1 MAKKIALPVKSLFEH
16 SNVKMDNAKKDMGS
30 VDGFGQGV
38 KLFCVEWSQSAQEV
52 FDPLYGVVYLMQG

>member
-1 MAKKIALPVKSLFEH
+1 MAKKIALHVKSLFEH

-38 KLFCVEWSQSAQEV
+38 KLFCVEWSQSTPKG
-52 FDPLYGVVYLMQG
+52 FDPSYGVFYLMQG